1 MSEPAAYVSVD
12 LRGVV
17 HRVGRLWVAGQRGR
31 ERASFEY
38 DSTWLASGA
47 RFALEPA
54 LALTAGPF
62 QTRAGQALFGAL
74 GDSAPDRWGR
84 NLIARA
90 ERVRAK
96 SEKRAVRTLREL
108 DYLLAVSD
116 ETRQGALR
124 FSATRDGPFLASA
137 GTQAVPPLVDL
148 PKLLN
153 AADHV
158 LDDKESARDLQL
170 LLAPGSSLGG
180 ARPKAS
186 VRDRDGTLLIAKF
199 PARADAHDVVAW
211 EAVALTL
218 AGESGIDVPAT
229 RLVKVAGRRVLLVQ
243 RFDREGSVRIP
254 FLSAMS
260 ALDARDMEPRSY
272 IEIADV
278 LRAFSAAARADLT
291 ELWRRIV
298 FTVLISNTDDHL
310 RNHGFLYAGEAG
322 WRLSPAY
329 DLNPVP
335 IHVKPRMLSTP
346 IGADGDPSASL
357 ELALAAAK
365 HFGMTAAAARAII
378 RKTGKAVAR
387 WRATASALKLKKNEI
402 DALATAFEHEDSLR
416 LRP

>member
-1 MSEPAAYVSVD
+1 MA
-12 LRGVV
+12 
-17 HRVGRLWVAGQRGR
+17 
-31 ERASFEY
+31 RAQ
-38 DSTWLASGA
+38 G
-47 RFALEPA
+47 
-54 LALTAGPF
+54 
-62 QTRAGQALFGAL
+62 GAL
-74 GDSAPDRWGR
+74 RHGR
-84 NLIARA
+84 DGCAR
-90 ERVRAK
+90 RARDVGGRRQQVV
-96 SEKRAVRTLREL
+96 EFAKRSHRALREL

-116 ETRQGALR
+116 ETRLGALR
-124 FSATRDGPFLASA
+124 FTATPDGPFLASA
-137 GTQAVPPLVDL
+137 GANAVPPLVDL

-158 LDDKESARDLQL
+158 LADKESARDLQL

-186 VRDRDGTLLIAKF
+186 VRDKDGTLLIAKF
-199 PARADAHDVVAW
+199 PAHTDAHDVVAW

-218 AGESGIDVPAT
+218 ARESGIQVPVT

-272 IEIADV
+272 VEIADV
-278 LRAFSAAARADLT
+278 LRTFSAAARADLT

-298 FTVLISNTDDHL
+298 FAVLISNTDDHL
-310 RNHGFLYAGEAG
+310 RNHGFLYAGETG

-335 IHVKPRMLSTP
+335 THVKPRVLSTP

-365 HFGMTAAAARAII
+365 HFGVTATAARAIV
-378 RKTGKAVAR
+378 RETRRSVAR
-387 WRATASALKLKKNEI
+387 WRATASALKLKKSEI